1 MFIGNKNFDIT
12 KTYIMGILN
21 VTPDSFSDGGKYT
34 EKDKALKHAL
44 SMIEDGADIIDI
56 GGESTRP
63 GYTEI
68 SAEEEI
74 ERVCPIIEKIKS
86 ETDVPISLDTYK
98 SKVAAAGIQSG
109 ADLINDIWGL
119 KYDSDMAN
127 IIAQSGVACCLMH
140 NRDNT
145 AYNDFLSEC
154 IKDINESIKIALD
167 AQISCENIIIDPG
180 VGFGKKLEHNLMV
193 LKNISCF
200 HQCGY
205 PLLLG
210 TSRKSVIGLTLDL
223 PKEERLEGTL
233 ATSVI
238 GTLNHCMFLRVHDVK
253 ANYRAMKMTE
263 AIMNI

>member
-1 MFIGNKNFDIT
+1 MLIGNKNFDIK

-34 EKDKALKHAL
+34 ETDKALKHAL
-44 SMIEDGADIIDI
+44 SMIQDGADIIDI

-74 ERVCPIIEKIKS
+74 ERVCPVIEKIKS

-154 IKDINESIKIALD
+154 IKTAEKSIPNKKR
-167 AQISCENIIIDPG
+167 EN
-180 VGFGKKLEHNLMV
+180 F
-193 LKNISCF
+193 
-200 HQCGY
+200 
-205 PLLLG
+205 
-210 TSRKSVIGLTLDL
+210 
-223 PKEERLEGTL
+223 
-233 ATSVI
+233 
-238 GTLNHCMFLRVHDVK
+238 
-253 ANYRAMKMTE
+253 
-263 AIMNI
+263 